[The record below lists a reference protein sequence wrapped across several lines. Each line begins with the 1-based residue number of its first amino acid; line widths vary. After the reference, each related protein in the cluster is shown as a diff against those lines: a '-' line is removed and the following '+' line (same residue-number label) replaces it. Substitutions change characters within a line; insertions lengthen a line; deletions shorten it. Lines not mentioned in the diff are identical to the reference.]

1 MSNNFGNQKIALV
14 HDWILGVGGAEK
26 TLKALH
32 EIFPQAPIY
41 TLFYDKRFTDEFL
54 PGADIR
60 PTFVQGL
67 YEKFHSHKFFT
78 PLMPAA
84 IESIDLGEFDVVISS
99 SVIFSKGL
107 VLKPRTRHICYC
119 YSPTRQL
126 WDWSP
131 EYSQELKG
139 FIFRVPGIKFWASV
153 VCHFLRIWDRHA
165 STRVDQFI
173 AISENVRQR
182 IRKYYG
188 RDSTVIYP
196 PVDVWKFD
204 FQTSTTTNHQPPT
217 ANYFLI
223 VGRLFKHKNIDLAIR
238 AFNKLGWPLV
248 IVGEGPELKR
258 LCKLASPNIKLLG
271 YQSDAIVHSLYA
283 GCSAFIMPQEE
294 DFGITP
300 VEAMSYGKPV
310 LALRCGGALE
320 YIQEGINGEFFDDP
334 VEEVLADGVRR
345 IKNNPNL
352 YNSEEIKK
360 TAERFSNE
368 RFKKEIVDLVSKI
381 ETASFAPQP
390 YNNHHFDN
398 HNQLP
403 AYILN

>member
-1 MSNNFGNQKIALV
+1 MSNNLVNKRIVLV

-78 PLMPAA
+78 PLMPMAV
-84 IESIDLGEFDVVISS
+84 ESIDLGEFDIVISS
-99 SVIFSKGL
+99 SVIFAKGL
-107 VLKPRTRHICYC
+107 ILKPRTRHICYC

-126 WDWSP
+126 WDWHA
-131 EYSQELKG
+131 EYLRESNSL
-139 FIFRVPGIKFWASV
+139 FRASFFKFWVSV
-153 VCHFLRIWDRHA
+153 VQHLLRIWDRHA

-188 RDSTVIYP
+188 RDSIVIYP
-196 PVDVWKFD
+196 PVEIKDRGQIYKLASLQAD
-204 FQTSTTTNHQPPT
+204 KIDS
-217 ANYFLI
+217 YFLI
-223 VGRLFKHKNIDLAIR
+223 VSRLFKHKNIDLAVR
-238 AFNKLGWPLV
+238 AFNKLGWPL
-248 IVGEGPELKR
+248 IIIGEGPELKQLR
-258 LCKLASPNIKLLG
+258 KLAGPNVKPLG
-271 YQSDAIVHSLYA
+271 YQPDNVVQKFYA
-283 GCSAFIMPQEE
+283 ECSVFVMSQEE

-300 VEAMSYGKPV
+300 IEAMSYGKPV

-320 YIQEGINGEFFDDP
+320 YIKEGINGEFFDDP
-334 VEEVLADGVRR
+334 IEEILADGVRR
-345 IKNNPNL
+345 IKNNVNRYDPK
-352 YNSEEIKK
+352 EIKK
-360 TAERFSNE
+360 TAERFSE
-368 RFKKEIVDLVSKI
+368 KRFIFEIKDKI
-381 ETASFAPQP
+381 QETTNSQADF
-390 YNNHHFDN
+390 
-398 HNQLP
+398 
-403 AYILN
+403 